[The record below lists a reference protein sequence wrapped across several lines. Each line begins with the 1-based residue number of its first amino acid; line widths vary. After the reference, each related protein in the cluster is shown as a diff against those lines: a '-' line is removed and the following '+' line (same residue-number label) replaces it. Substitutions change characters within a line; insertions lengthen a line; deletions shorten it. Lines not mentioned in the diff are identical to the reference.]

1 MITAPTP
8 ITRTSRPHARGT
20 RDRATAATIA
30 PRTWDIPTPD
40 LTGLHLD
47 RPGDRRHHHA
57 ERAAEATMLVAF
69 LLFGAAGLWLAVP
82 HMTPPF
88 LFTWTLMVVVYVV
101 GRVSWDRIRRY

>member
-8 ITRTSRPHARGT
+8 HTLTSRPHARGN
-20 RDRATAATIA
+20 RDRATAATVA

-40 LTGLHLD
+40 LAGLHLD
-47 RPGDRRHHHA
+47 RAGHRVA
-57 ERAAEATMLVAF
+57 ERVAEAAMVVSI

-88 LFTWTLMVVVYVV
+88 VFTWTLMVVLYVV
-101 GRVSWDRIRRY
+101 GRVSWDMIRRH

>member
-8 ITRTSRPHARGT
+8 HTMTSRPHARGT
-20 RDRATAATIA
+20 RDRATAATVA

-47 RPGDRRHHHA
+47 RAGHQYT
-57 ERAAEATMLVAF
+57 ERVADAAMAVSI

-82 HMTPPF
+82 HMTPLF
-88 LFTWTLMVVVYVV
+88 LFTWTLLVVLYLI
-101 GRVSWDRIRRY
+101 GRVSWDKIRRV

>member
-1 MITAPTP
+1 
-8 ITRTSRPHARGT
+8 
-20 RDRATAATIA
+20 
-30 PRTWDIPTPD
+30 
-40 LTGLHLD
+40 
-47 RPGDRRHHHA
+47 
-57 ERAAEATMLVAF
+57 MLVAV